1 MSPMLRTHQS
11 SFAGRRCAA
20 VLVLFLLLAGLTAC
34 TSTPDGPKALAQ
46 DFAKGVQAFSQRFE
60 DTKCAVVMAETKT
73 RDDFLRAYRSQGVKR
88 QRDSFVDAAA
98 YLHKA
103 LIAAEKTPGIF
114 TGTYIGAK
122 KITVVILKCG

>member
-1 MSPMLRTHQS
+1 MP
-11 SFAGRRCAA
+11 
-20 VLVLFLLLAGLTAC
+20 VLLLLLVGLTAC
-34 TSTPDGPKALAQ
+34 GTTPDGPKALAQ
-46 DFAKGVQAFSQRFE
+46 DFAKGVQTFSQRFE

-103 LIAAEKTPGIF
+103 LTAAEKQPGVF
-114 TGTYIGAK
+114 TGTYISSK
-122 KITVVILKCG
+122 KITVVILKCSSPPKGG